1 MDVRYLPNDV
11 GYQRMTT
18 RELRE
23 AFVLEDLFAPG
34 EIRLVYSDND
44 RAIVGGAI
52 PLAHA
57 LPLRATQKE
66 MAAQHFNERRELGI
80 INIGGGGTVKADGTE
95 FGLSTKDL
103 LYAGR
108 GVKSI
113 EFSSRDAGAPA
124 AFYLV
129 SFPAHTNFPTSLM
142 RYNEAERTPLGSAG
156 AANKRTICKYV
167 HGGGIKSCQ
176 LVMGMTQLDE
186 GSVWNTMPPHTHQRR
201 SEVYLYFGLEPDTM
215 VVHLMG
221 KPGETRNLIL
231 RERQAVLSP
240 PWSVHA
246 AAGTKNYAFV
256 WAMGGENQ
264 EFSDMDAVAPGEIL

>member
-23 AFVLEDLFAPG
+23 AFVLEDLFVPG

-44 RAIVGGAI
+44 RAIVGGAV

-66 MAAQHFNERRELGI
+66 MAAQYFNERRELGI
-80 INIGGGGTVKADGTE
+80 INIGGEGTVQVDGTE
-95 FGLSTKDL
+95 YRLGTKDL

-108 GVKSI
+108 GAKSI
-113 EFSSRDAGAPA
+113 EFSSRDTGVPA

-129 SFPAHTNFPTSLM
+129 SFPAHADFPTSLM
-142 RYNEAERTPLGSAG
+142 RFSDAERTPLGSPS

-201 SEVYLYFGLEPDTM
+201 SEVYLYFGLEPDAM

-221 KPGETRNLIL
+221 KPVETRNLIL
-231 RERQAVLSP
+231 RDRQAVLSP
-240 PWSVHA
+240 PWSIHA
-246 AAGTKNYAFV
+246 AAATKNYAFV

-264 EFSDMDAVAPGEIL
+264 EFSDMDPVVMHDLL